1 MVRKSREAYL
11 ETGGEKRKFGNRN
24 IGLEATA
31 ATGFFSLLATAVAT
45 NLITLTCLSPKLSL
59 IHI

>member
-45 NLITLTCLSPKLSL
+45 NLITLTCLSPKS
-59 IHI
+59 H